1 MKLNYQHFE
10 EATEFKSTKDQIERL
25 LLDEKVYWKQ
35 RSRADWL
42 KEGDKNTKYFHPKAS
57 SRKKKNWI
65 GGILNQEE
73 GWTEDKDEIEKEFHE
88 YFAKLFTSSNP
99 TEVQIE
105 AALESLKPRVS
116 AEMNE
121 QLDRPF
127 IEE

>member
-42 KEGDKNTKYFHPKAS
+42 KEGDKNTKYFHLKAS
-57 SRKKKNWI
+57 SREKKNWI

-73 GWTEDKDEIEKEFHE
+73 GWTEDKDEIEKEFMNTLQSCLHLQIQQR
-88 YFAKLFTSSNP
+88 YKLKQFWK
-99 TEVQIE
+99 
-105 AALESLKPRVS
+105 A
-116 AEMNE
+116 
-121 QLDRPF
+121 
-127 IEE
+127 